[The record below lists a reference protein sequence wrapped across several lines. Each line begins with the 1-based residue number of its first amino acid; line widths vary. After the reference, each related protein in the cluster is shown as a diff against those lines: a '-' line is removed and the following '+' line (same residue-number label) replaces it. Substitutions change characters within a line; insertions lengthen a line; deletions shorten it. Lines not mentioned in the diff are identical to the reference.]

1 MKIQKTM
8 LRFMFSLIFFFAFFG
23 KSYGQNLTYTIS
35 NATCCGL
42 SNGAITVNLNSQI
55 NCGPGPY
62 QYQIVGINPV
72 TAPITSA
79 VTSST
84 TFTWSNLMAGTYTI
98 NVLPGGGATV
108 PCESGSV
115 SITEPSCLIGT
126 LTSTNDVSCSGGND
140 GSLTV
145 TANGGVPPYSISI
158 FGPTQG
164 SGTGVP
170 GGFSVFTNLQA
181 GGYQAVVIDG
191 NGCSFALSAFIS
203 SSPPLSVNVVGTAA
217 SSPTALDGS
226 ATVNFS
232 GGTAPYTINWWNIGA
247 STPTINSLGVGVYYA
262 CITDANGCEVCD
274 SFAVIDTTIYT
285 ICVAGQ
291 VFCDQDNNGIFTN
304 GDIALINAAV
314 SVNHLG
320 GLLTVYTDNL
330 GYYNASF
337 FGLPGNTSF
346 VSINSNWLSNQG
358 FATNTASFAITNV
371 SCQGG
376 GQPTNVPLPI
386 ICGPNQVVFYECY
399 SGYLFCDANLDGQMN
414 TGELPLVNF
423 PVTLSNNSFTAT
435 VFTNSLGYFSYC
447 GQLNSLVFDPTYA
460 TVNQQWLLA
469 NGYTTNN
476 PTALISGSGSVGS
489 TTPCMIPINCTPNAC
504 IDLWSICY
512 PAGGG
517 VNYFQGSPAYICL
530 FWGNNGPSPSESYSL
545 SLTYPAGVT
554 VNTSTIDNI
563 NYTIS
568 GNTITWNFP
577 ASPIL
582 TSSLDNIMFYV
593 PSGIPNGTPHYFT
606 SSITATGTIL
616 DCNNQ
621 NDSSLLLQ
629 NVGQSYDPNDKVV
642 SRNAMYQ
649 NLQNNT
655 EEIDVNIQDVLTYTV
670 RFQNTGTAPAQN
682 IYILDTLDSNLD
694 WSTFIPMQSSHPMI
708 IVDQGNGV
716 KRFEFNQIW
725 LPDSSSN
732 EPASHGALTYRIQ
745 ENANNVVGSTI
756 ENTAHIFFD
765 WNAPIITNTT
775 YNINTTFLGVDETA
789 ENQLKLFPNPS
800 AEFLN
805 IHISP
810 NIENSWYVV
819 LDCLGRT
826 VGSGILESKE
836 TIISVKHLAN
846 GLYHFQTEKQ
856 RVQFVVAH

>member
-1 MKIQKTM
+1 
-8 LRFMFSLIFFFAFFG
+8 
-23 KSYGQNLTYTIS
+23 
-35 NATCCGL
+35 
-42 SNGAITVNLNSQI
+42 
-55 NCGPGPY
+55 
-62 QYQIVGINPV
+62 
-72 TAPITSA
+72 
-79 VTSST
+79 
-84 TFTWSNLMAGTYTI
+84 
-98 NVLPGGGATV
+98 
-108 PCESGSV
+108 
-115 SITEPSCLIGT
+115 
-126 LTSTNDVSCSGGND
+126 
-140 GSLTV
+140 
-145 TANGGVPPYSISI
+145 
-158 FGPTQG
+158 
-164 SGTGVP
+164 
-170 GGFSVFTNLQA
+170 
-181 GGYQAVVIDG
+181 
-191 NGCSFALSAFIS
+191 
-203 SSPPLSVNVVGTAA
+203 VGTAA

-226 ATVNFS
+226 ATVNVS
-232 GGTAPYTINWWNIGA
+232 GGTPGYSLLWNIGA
-247 STPTINSLGVGVYYA
+247 NTQTINSLGVGVYT
-262 CITDANGCEVCD
+262 CCVTDANNCVSCD
-274 SFAVIDTTIYT
+274 SFAVIDATMDT

-517 VNYFQGSPAYICL
+517 VNYFQGSPAYIWL
-530 FWGNNGPSPSESYSL
+530 WWGNNGPNPSESYSL

-577 ASPIL
+577 SSPIL
-582 TSSLDNIMFYV
+582 TYSLDQIMFYV
-593 PSGIPNGTPHYFT
+593 PSGITNGTPHYFT

-649 NLQNNT
+649 NMQNHT

-682 IYILDTLDSNLD
+682 IYILDTLDANLD
-694 WSTFIPMQSSHPMI
+694 WSTFMPMQSSHPMI

-745 ENANNVVGSTI
+745 ENANNLVGSTI

-775 YNINTTFLGVDETA
+775 YNINTTFGGIDETA
-789 ENQLKLFPNPS
+789 ENQLLLFPNPT
-800 AEFLN
+800 AEILN
-805 IHISP
+805 IHISTSM
-810 NIENSWYVV
+810 ENSSYTV
-819 LDCLGRT
+819 LDCFGRN
-826 VGSGILESKE
+826 VGRGILDAKQNS
-836 TIISVKHLAN
+836 ISVKHLAN
-846 GLYHFQTEKQ
+846 GLYHLQIGTQ
-856 RVQFVVAH
+856 RVQFIVAH